1 MPFLSTPCLCV
12 RAGISSFFYPID
24 PHLVL
29 SFSLILIYPVCLF
42 DFGKEFVCAPA
53 DKREMHTHTE
63 RRRGGIIN

>member
-24 PHLVL
+24 PHLVF

-42 DFGKEFVCAPA
+42 DFGKEVVCAPA

-63 RRRGGIIN
+63 REDEEE